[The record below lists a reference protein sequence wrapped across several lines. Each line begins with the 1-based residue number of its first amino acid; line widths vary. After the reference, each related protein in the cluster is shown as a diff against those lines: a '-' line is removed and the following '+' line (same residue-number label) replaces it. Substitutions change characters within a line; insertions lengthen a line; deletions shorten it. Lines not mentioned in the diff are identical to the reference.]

1 MDADSQ
7 GMPINKDVK
16 MHNEIAAK
24 NPQKGDIFYVQVNKK
39 YFFMQVI
46 HLAENLPAPYNSPNF
61 KHGIFVLFFQKTFNQ
76 LPTTIA
82 DLDLQTIYQPKFIW
96 KKTLFYF
103 SLWGTE
109 PHIKFDASLMRYDYK
124 DKYAL
129 TFFGNAAVSN
139 VLNPSIIEQF
149 GMPAIGVDN
158 ENGIQISH
166 SPQSIQGIIWAI
178 EEDEKGKT
186 KTKNSIT
193 PRYFTEWLEN
203 VEPDCIIK
211 TEKILHDFELQEV
224 ELKELELKVT
234 AQAEKA
240 LKKAVLALNKLE
252 EKMGFIYTIEAEN
265 LHEKLI
271 ELSIKKGIAEQ
282 IAQTIIDE
290 NRDW

>member
-1 MDADSQ
+1 MDIGSQ
-7 GMPINKDVK
+7 GMPIDKDVK
-16 MHNEIAAK
+16 MHKEIAAK

-46 HLAENLPAPYNSPNF
+46 HLVENLPAPYNTPNF
-61 KHGIFVLFFQKTFNQ
+61 KHGIFVLFFQKTFSQ

-82 DLDLQTIYQPKFIW
+82 DLDLQNIYQPKFIW
-96 KKTLFYF
+96 KKMLFYF
-103 SLWGTE
+103 SLWGAE

-186 KTKNSIT
+186 KKKNSIT
-193 PRYFTEWLEN
+193 PRYFAEWLEN
-203 VEPDCIIK
+203 VEPDCIVK

-224 ELKELELKVT
+224 ELQELDLKVI

-252 EKMGFIYTIEAEN
+252 EKMGFIYSIEAEN

-271 ELSIKKGIAEQ
+271 ELSIKKGIAEPL
-282 IAQTIIDE
+282 AQTIIDE